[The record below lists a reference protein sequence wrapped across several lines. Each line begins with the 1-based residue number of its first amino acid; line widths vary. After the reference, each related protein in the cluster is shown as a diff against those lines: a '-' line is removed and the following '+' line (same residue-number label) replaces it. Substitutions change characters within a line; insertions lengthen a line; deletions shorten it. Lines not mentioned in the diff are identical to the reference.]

1 MVIKM
6 TNERIY
12 KILESLFPDAHC
24 ELVHQNVYELTVSV
38 MLSAQTTDIA
48 VNKITGRLF
57 EKYPDLDSLA
67 KANRDDL
74 EGLIKTIG
82 LYRNKANNLIK
93 MAQFALEHYHG
104 IIPDELEKL
113 ITLPGIGR
121 KSANVI
127 LSEWYHVP
135 AIAVDTHVERVAKRL
150 VLADKND
157 SVLVVEQKLMKHFP
171 QTKWNRLHH
180 LMIFFGRYQCHA
192 RNPQCDECP
201 FRSICSY
208 QNEKK
213 ML

>member
-1 MVIKM
+1 M

-12 KILESLFPDAHC
+12 KILESLFPHAYC

-67 KANRDDL
+67 
-74 EGLIKTIG
+74 
-82 LYRNKANNLIK
+82 KANNLIK

-157 SVLVVEQKLMKHFP
+157 SVLIVEQNLMNRFP
-171 QTKWNRLHH
+171 QSRWNRLHH

-201 FRSICSY
+201 FISICSY

>member
-1 MVIKM
+1 M
-6 TNERIY
+6 TNDRIY
-12 KILESLFPDAHC
+12 KILESLFPNAHC
-24 ELVHQNVYELTVSV
+24 ELIHQNVYELTVSV

-157 SVLVVEQKLMKHFP
+157 SVLIVEQNLMN
-171 QTKWNRLHH
+171 QE
-180 LMIFFGRYQCHA
+180 IV
-192 RNPQCDECP
+192 
-201 FRSICSY
+201 
-208 QNEKK
+208 
-213 ML
+213 